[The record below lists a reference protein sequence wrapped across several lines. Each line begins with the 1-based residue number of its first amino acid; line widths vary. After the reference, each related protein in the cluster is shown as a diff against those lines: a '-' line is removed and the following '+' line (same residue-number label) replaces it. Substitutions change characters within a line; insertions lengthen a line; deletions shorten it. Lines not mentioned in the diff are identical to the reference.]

1 MNANAE
7 DLRSY
12 FVSHEG
18 QKELV
23 LKYDGVTRYTMDFS
37 IMARDFAGL
46 LKENVHTSLI
56 IVYSLYLTDSC
67 TFTLYR

>member
-12 FVSHEG
+12 FVAHEG
-18 QKELV
+18 KKELV
-23 LKYDGVTRYTMDFS
+23 LKYNGVTRYTMDFG

-46 LKENVHTSLI
+46 LKENVSTILNSAFSS
-56 IVYSLYLTDSC
+56 Y
-67 TFTLYR
+67 

>member
-1 MNANAE
+1 MTSNPLKSVNANAE

-12 FVSHEG
+12 FVAHEG

-23 LKYDGVTRYTMDFS
+23 LRYSGVTRYTMDFS

-46 LKENVHTSLI
+46 LKMNVSTGLNI
-56 IVYSLYLTDSC
+56 
-67 TFTLYR
+67 